1 MSYYENHK
9 KIGLLTRLIGKL
21 WAVIGLALGAW
32 VGRLCRADSW
42 ANAADLDD

>member
-1 MSYYENHK
+1 MSKSQK
-9 KIGLLTRLIGKL
+9 KIGLLTQLIGKL

-32 VGRLCRADSW
+32 VGRLCRADSR